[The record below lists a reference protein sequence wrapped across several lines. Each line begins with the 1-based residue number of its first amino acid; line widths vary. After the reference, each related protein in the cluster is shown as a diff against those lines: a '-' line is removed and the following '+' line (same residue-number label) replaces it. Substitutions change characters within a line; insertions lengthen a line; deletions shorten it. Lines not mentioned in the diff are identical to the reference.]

1 MSGSIP
7 VKSYLLIPGED
18 RKEMRRFVIEPD
30 VVGDFTYLKEK
41 ARSIYPQLLLRDFEL
56 SYVGE

>member
-1 MSGSIP
+1 M
-7 VKSYLLIPGED
+7 KSYLLIPGED